1 MSGETLQV
9 YFLGTA
15 GALPTPTRNPPCI
28 MIRRGSDTILF
39 DCGEGAQQQM
49 MRARCGF
56 TINAIFVSHW
66 HADHFLGIFGLVQTM
81 SFNGRTEPL
90 TIYGPEWVHEFVRTL
105 RHVARFNLKFPMES
119 VELTQGSWV
128 RFDGYT
134 VTAFAAKHGLPALGF
149 ILEEDPRPGRFNRE
163 QAIALGVPPGP
174 LFGRLQRGET
184 VTVKTE
190 GGGCEVRPEQV
201 MGSSRHGRKIV
212 YTGDTRIIHHAI
224 MDIAN
229 DADLLIHDATYDES
243 EAARAAEFYHAT
255 AGQAGEAAA
264 ALNART
270 LVLVHTSS
278 RYTDAQAHVSDAQKK
293 FSGQIL
299 VPNDLEM
306 IEVAFRD

>member
-1 MSGETLQV
+1 VSGETLQV

-28 MIRRGSDTILF
+28 MVRRGSDTLLF

-119 VELTQGSWV
+119 VELTHGSWV

-134 VTAFAAKHGLPALGF
+134 ITAFGANHGLPALGF

-163 QAIALGVPPGP
+163 GAIALGVPPGP

-184 VTVKTE
+184 VTVKNGETVVE
-190 GGGCEVRPEQV
+190 IRPEQV
-201 MGSSRHGRKIV
+201 MGSSRPGRKIV
-212 YTGDTRIIHHAI
+212 YTGDTRAVHHAI
-224 MDIAN
+224 MDIAHN
-229 DADLLIHDATYDES
+229 ADLLIHDATYDES
-243 EAARAAEFYHAT
+243 ETARATEFYHAT
-255 AGQAGEAAA
+255 AAQAGEAAA

-270 LVLVHTSS
+270 LVLIHTSS
-278 RYTDAQAHVSDAQKK
+278 RYTDTQAHVSDAQKK
-293 FSGQIL
+293 FSGRIL

-306 IEVAFRD
+306 VEVPFRD

>member
-28 MIRRGSDTILF
+28 MVRRGSDTLLF

-90 TIYGPEWVHEFVRTL
+90 TIYGPEWVHEFVKTL

-134 VTAFAAKHGLPALGF
+134 VTAFGANHGLPALGF

-163 QAIALGVPPGP
+163 EAIALGVPPGP

-184 VTVKTE
+184 VTVKN
-190 GGGCEVRPEQV
+190 GGTSMEIRPEQV
-201 MGSSRHGRKIV
+201 MGSSRPGRKIV
-212 YTGDTRIIHHAI
+212 YTGDTRAVHHAI
-224 MDIAN
+224 MDIAH

-243 EAARAAEFYHAT
+243 ETARATEFYHAT
-255 AGQAGEAAA
+255 AAQAGEAAA

-270 LVLVHTSS
+270 LVLIHTSS
-278 RYTDAQAHVSDAQKK
+278 RYTDTQAHVSDAQKK
-293 FSGQIL
+293 FSGRIL

-306 IEVAFRD
+306 VEVPFRD